1 MQDNNLFS
9 LTAEM
14 KIALKWK
21 NRMTLTGLTWVM
33 ETFML
38 QDSLAEANKLE
49 QEDRVIW
56 EPL

>member
-1 MQDNNLFS
+1 MEEQKDS
-9 LTAEM
+9 VP
-14 KIALKWK
+14 
-21 NRMTLTGLTWVM
+21 GLPWVK
-33 ETFML
+33 ETFTH